1 MHICVVCRVEFVKA
15 TSLCLFRMICKIENF
30 VKKLIRLLAII
41 EFKYIVTIRRYFTI
55 IFNKIVINHILFN
68 YDIYLAR
75 TVLHFSILVISTNKL
90 YNTFLVYAEDS

>member
-1 MHICVVCRVEFVKA
+1 
-15 TSLCLFRMICKIENF
+15 MICKIENF

-55 IFNKIVINHILFN
+55 IVINHILFN

>member
-55 IFNKIVINHILFN
+55 IVINHILFN

-90 YNTFLVYAEDS
+90 YNTFLVYTEDS

>member
-55 IFNKIVINHILFN
+55 IVINHILFN